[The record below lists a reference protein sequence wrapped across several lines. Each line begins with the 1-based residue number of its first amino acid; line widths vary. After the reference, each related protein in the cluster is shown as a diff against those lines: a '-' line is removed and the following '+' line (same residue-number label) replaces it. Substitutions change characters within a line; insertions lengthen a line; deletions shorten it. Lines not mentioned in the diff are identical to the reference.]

1 MEEIKK
7 LFSFDK
13 KVKRTEFILVWL
25 FALIS
30 TGLVMIPIQEIVPEP
45 LHGVSALIAMGA
57 FIWVM
62 ASNYV
67 GRTKDTGINPLFAW
81 LALVP
86 IVNIIFLLYL
96 VFTPSK

>member
-25 FALIS
+25 FAVII
-30 TGLVMIPIQEIVPEP
+30 TGLVMIPIQEIVAEQ
-45 LHGVSALIAMGA
+45 LHGVTALIAIGA

-62 ASNYV
+62 AANYV
-67 GRTKDTGINPLFAW
+67 GRTKDTGINPHFAW
-81 LALVP
+81 LAFVPLV
-86 IVNIIFLLYL
+86 NLIFLLYL
-96 VFTPSK
+96 IFTPSK